1 VEELWEKP
9 YVSVLRKVAR
19 NLAVAS
25 GRRASIRERGSFEL
39 SEDEVAKLR
48 ASKNAM
54 HEAFFAK
61 SLRPAH
67 KWRQYL
73 DVYERHL
80 SPYRDRQIF
89 FLEIGVMDGGSLEMW
104 RRFFG
109 QKATIVGIDIN
120 PDCANCVDHPNYV
133 RIGSQD
139 DPVFLRRIVEEFG
152 SPDVVLD
159 DGSHVARHQRA
170 SFDILFPSLKPDGL
184 YIIEDMHTSY
194 WKEYEGGYRRNGT
207 AIEFIKQMIDDLH
220 GWYHSRPSVT
230 SADKEIDGI
239 HIYDSVVV
247 LEKRRKQPPGFL
259 EGGKG

>member
-1 VEELWEKP
+1 VVKTWGET
-9 YVSVLRKVAR
+9 YVSVFRKVAR

-25 GRRASIRERGSFEL
+25 GMKAPIRERRSFEL
-39 SEDEVAKLR
+39 SEDEVAELR
-48 ASKNAM
+48 ASKSAM

-109 QKATIVGIDIN
+109 QEATIVGIDIN
-120 PDCANCVDHPNYV
+120 PDCAKRVDHPNYV
-133 RIGSQD
+133 RIGSQN
-139 DPVFLRRIVEEFG
+139 DPAFLRRIIEEFG
-152 SPDVVLD
+152 APDVVLD

-170 SFDILFPSLKPDGL
+170 SFDILFPSLKTDGL
-184 YIIEDMHTSY
+184 YIIEDVHTSY
-194 WKEYEGGYRRNGT
+194 WKEYEGGYRRRGT
-207 AIEFIKQMIDDLH
+207 AIEFVKQMIDDLH
-220 GWYHSRPSVT
+220 GWYHSRPTVT

-247 LEKRRKQPPGFL
+247 LEKKIKQAPGFL
-259 EGGKG
+259 EGGIG